1 MKKKIV
7 YLFGSGASHAVIN
20 SIDSNKQLLTS
31 DIRQKIAEKG
41 KDIKLTGMPANIWN
55 ELMDP
60 SVDIEHLISIL
71 DTNYHYK
78 STQKIREYYHD
89 AIISLSR
96 DVLENIEKPISNRN
110 EKPVFDPN
118 LYSILIDSHSIKD
131 IREKVI
137 CLLTLN
143 YEDILE
149 KALKAHLNID
159 ADYLIEKST
168 KNSKKRI
175 PVLKLHG
182 SFNWKNTRPIKVK
195 KAHEMTS
202 GEALW
207 IPPGI
212 DKKKETYPF
221 NVLWGKA
228 FEYLMECNTLRVV
241 GCSLSRNDWG
251 LIPMIYTAMRLS
263 EKINFF
269 EIEIID
275 FIDVG
280 EKVKKDYPYLR
291 IKSIAEIEEFKKYLV
306 ELFSF
311 DYKNPIPN
319 YVKEYISSNAS
330 KKINIFE
337 WWLKA
342 KRLELLDADINIATR
357 KNYFNNFI

>member
-20 SIDSNKQLLTS
+20 SIDSNKQFLTS
-31 DIRQKIAEKG
+31 DIRQEISEKG
-41 KDIKLTGMPANIWN
+41 RTVKQTGIPKNIWN

-60 SVDIEHLISIL
+60 RVDIEHLISIL

-89 AIISLSR
+89 AIINLSR
-96 DVLENIEKPISNRN
+96 EVLGNIEKS
-110 EKPVFDPN
+110 VFQPN
-118 LYSILIDSHSIKD
+118 LYSILIDSHNIKNHG
-131 IREKVI
+131 EKVI

-159 ADYLIEKST
+159 ANYLIEKSK
-168 KNSKKRI
+168 KNSKKQI

-182 SFNWKNTRPIKVK
+182 SFNWKNTRPIKVRN
-195 KAHEMTS
+195 AHEMTS
-202 GEALW
+202 GEVLW

-221 NVLWGKA
+221 NILWGKA
-228 FEYLMECNTLRVV
+228 FEYLMDCNTLRVV

-263 EKINFF
+263 EKINSF

-275 FIDVG
+275 FVDVG
-280 EKVKKDYPYLR
+280 EKVKKDYPYLV
-291 IKSIAEIEEFKKYLV
+291 IKSIIEIKEFREYLI
-306 ELFSF
+306 
-311 DYKNPIPN
+311 DYFLLDVSKPIPQ
-319 YVKEYISSNAS
+319 YVIDYISSYAP
-330 KKINIFE
+330 KIINVFE

-342 KRLELLDADINIATR
+342 KKFELLKKSVNITT
-357 KNYFNNFI
+357 KTKYFENFN